1 MNEFLAIYL
10 KIKTN
15 NHFIAI
21 DERYNS
27 IKFIILFISS
37 IFIFKMRYYK
47 HQYISIIIIIA
58 LEIIRY
64 IFKIKYNNNENEGR
78 KINSFEELLFQL
90 LRALLD
96 SVFIGYSKILMELK
110 FLSPFKVTYIFG
122 LQTLLIIIIIYIIL
136 SYITVD
142 DNKSYCYVKYNNDC
156 YIFL

>member
-47 HQYISIIIIIA
+47 HQYVSIIIIIA

-78 KINSFEELLFQL
+78 KINSFEELLFL
-90 LRALLD
+90 IRF
-96 SVFIGYSKILMELK
+96 SFHWIFKNINGIKI
-110 FLSPFKVTYIFG
+110 FVSF
-122 LQTLLIIIIIYIIL
+122 
-136 SYITVD
+136 
-142 DNKSYCYVKYNNDC
+142 
-156 YIFL
+156 